1 MEPLWAE
8 ILCSNE
14 NAVLRLCYQPPAQ
27 TCNSAQEMW
36 NESREAANSVQA
48 ATVRHFNRCHVETG
62 LVPYHDEKKRCIQMC
77 KVAASQNTWCIQK
90 GVSLDV
96 LLSGALEL
104 LGNYWPS
111 QDHIELYSWR
121 EQNKHMQHSHLIL
134 STGSAV
140 QADNWTKNP
149 ERINLKGL

>member
-1 MEPLWAE
+1 MEPLWGE

-36 NESREAANSVQA
+36 NENRKLQIQSRLQKWDISTDWIDALPWREK
-48 ATVRHFNRCHVETG
+48 VRM
-62 LVPYHDEKKRCIQMC
+62 LIQMC

-90 GVSLDV
+90 GAALDM

-104 LGNYWPS
+104 LGYW
-111 QDHIELYSWR
+111 W
-121 EQNKHMQHSHLIL
+121 L
-134 STGSAV
+134 S
-140 QADNWTKNP
+140 
-149 ERINLKGL
+149 